1 MLNYLKIRITL
12 AGTPLVALE
21 GGGVCEKFKMFFLGG
36 GAGGRS
42 QEGGNTFPKYSN
54 KPSKTYK
61 QLQFKGEP

>member
-36 GAGGRS
+36 GGRGGEVGRMVIPS
-42 QEGGNTFPKYSN
+42 PNIVTNLPKPIS
-54 KPSKTYK
+54 SYK
-61 QLQFKGEP
+61 M